1 MTIINPNSIAGITSV
16 TAEAGV
22 MNFYKSDGTL
32 AGLQL
37 NGVNFNTTSGIST
50 FNNVYVGGTITY
62 EDVKNVDSV
71 GIVTARDHI
80 NIVNDNKRLQIGAGQ
95 DLWLEHNG
103 NNSKIN
109 NTTGTFY
116 IQGDTISLAGN
127 NGSHNLAVFTKTGS
141 ADLYFNNSKKFETTN
156 DGVDVT
162 GIVQCD
168 EFKLLDG
175 EHAKFGTGEDLRV
188 YHNGTHSFINN
199 STGNLNFQT
208 SGNIWIE
215 NQGGTKVWI
224 KAIADAAVELY
235 HNNSLKFAT
244 TSTGVSITGNVLPEA
259 NNTRS
264 IGDGSTNFNSIWAS
278 TRFRGNDNVKLILGN
293 SQNLSIRHD
302 GTNNIIGSPV
312 ADDLHIKSGTGDN
325 DSNFCAKFIHGGTV
339 ELYHNNSLKFYT
351 TSTGIRI
358 TPGGDTTTVNAS
370 TTTSSDAFI
379 FSANKD
385 GTDGTDFAFKTQAS
399 GGSSVER
406 LRITSDGQVQIGG
419 DSGVSGTWNLETYN
433 GSGDGT
439 AIIAGTTGAKIE
451 LRDTGSGESF
461 VLAANGDC
469 NVYSYLNNKNI
480 KFHTTDGSGTKER
493 LRIGTDGTLTK
504 YFNSSTVQA
513 AFGGS
518 GQVNG
523 IASIPSMAGT
533 PFVVGRDSGSTRS
546 AHFAGNLKFDSGYG
560 IDFAANTAGGGTS
573 TGTVFEDYEE
583 GTYSTTMVS
592 SNCTLDNSSGTGYY
606 IKVGNMVHVR
616 GTFSLNTSDGSPAV
630 SGSDAITQALPY
642 TRASNGTFTGT
653 MLQQNINWGGPT
665 SLAHPHYFNPVV
677 ADYVCQVASDGI
689 RFYMNRIEYA
699 YQRLNNSHLHVGYP
713 GYTLILWNI
722 TYQTT

>member
-156 DGVDVT
+156 DGIDVT

-168 EFKLLDG
+168 EFKLLDN
-175 EHAKFGTGEDLRV
+175 EHAKFGTGEDLRI
-188 YHNGTHSFINN
+188 YHDGSHSWLKNTTGYLRFATDASGFTFSNADN
-199 STGNLNFQT
+199 SQ
-208 SGNIWIE
+208 
-215 NQGGTKVWI
+215 
-224 KAIADAAVELY
+224 AIAQFVRGGSVDLY

-244 TSTGVSITGNVLPEA
+244 TSTGISITGV
-259 NNTRS
+259 
-264 IGDGSTNFNSIWAS
+264 
-278 TRFRGNDNVKLILGN
+278 
-293 SQNLSIRHD
+293 
-302 GTNNIIGSPV
+302 PV
-312 ADDLHIKSGTGDN
+312 ATQSTGNVGLDLHATGSGRGSQT
-325 DSNFCAKFIHGGTV
+325 K
-339 ELYHNNSLKFYT
+339 YHNDHGEAYVGT
-351 TSTGIRI
+351 A
-358 TPGGDTTTVNAS
+358 GDTTGNLLIHN
-370 TTTSSDAFI
+370 SSN
-379 FSANKD
+379 SHML
-385 GTDGTDFAFKTQAS
+385 FATNNT
-399 GGSSVER
+399 ER